1 MSIRY
6 YEVSIDSLT
15 DQLRNA
21 LEKLPTLMIAVLFG
35 SVLRMNLVRDIDVGI
50 YFRSEEDL
58 GDIID
63 LAGILE
69 DMLGLPVD
77 VVPLR
82 RAPPKLRLK
91 ALLEGVRLVVR
102 DNQLYWML
110 AAQALSEAWDIELKL
125 AEISRSRSGRELH
138 AG

>member
-1 MSIRY
+1 LSIRY

-110 AAQALSEAWDIELKL
+110 AAQALSEAWDMELKL
-125 AEISRSRSGRELH
+125 AEINRSRSGRELH

>member
-15 DQLRNA
+15 YQLRNA
-21 LEKLPTLMIAVLFG
+21 LEKLPNLMIAVLFG

-63 LAGILE
+63 LAGTLE

-102 DNQLYWML
+102 DKQLYWML
-110 AAQALSEAWDIELKL
+110 AAQALSEAWDMELKL
-125 AEISRSRSGRELH
+125 AEISRSRSGR
-138 AG
+138 